1 MHYRNNLLLD
11 FLGLATECWHSA
23 SNIYD
28 SLEGICFPIEF
39 CLEPKPVALL
49 ANVSFGVNTIYL
61 FMIIYLFIRI
71 DFVYVLGVMMV
82 SELFLYSHVYC
93 IYIYMY

>member
-1 MHYRNNLLLD
+1 
-11 FLGLATECWHSA
+11 
-23 SNIYD
+23 
-28 SLEGICFPIEF
+28 
-39 CLEPKPVALL
+39 
-49 ANVSFGVNTIYL
+49 
-61 FMIIYLFIRI
+61 MIIYLFIRI